1 MSKPI
6 EGTSQKD
13 ALVLGLVLGTVGRSV
28 LKKAFENS
36 VKVIE
41 AQNGAAQARDRG
53 CIVKGLLSR
62 RKEAFRSCLHNVV
75 VVSTLNK
82 SWF

>member
-41 AQNGAAQARDRG
+41 AQNGAAQARAAG
-53 CIVKGLLSR
+53 AS
-62 RKEAFRSCLHNVV
+62 
-75 VVSTLNK
+75 
-82 SWF
+82 